1 VIPAWPLQAD
11 GPGGYVRNHIWT
23 GTCAAV
29 LGLTTAAVLGA
40 QTTATSTQQTP
51 PQAPPAATTAS
62 AEKTIVVTGCL
73 RPASGSASDAA
84 ASTTTAGTTGA
95 TTAGTAGTAGTTGTA
110 GATTTGT
117 TGTTTT
123 APAPATGDD
132 QQKFILT
139 DAGISAADAGTTSTA
154 GAAAATTAAP
164 ANGPK
169 ETYRLI
175 ANGSALSPHVN
186 KKLELTG
193 TLEANSATATDSA
206 SGPEAGRPTLRVKSG
221 RIVAASCDQ
230 K

>member
-1 VIPAWPLQAD
+1 M
-11 GPGGYVRNHIWT
+11 RNHIWT

-51 PQAPPAATTAS
+51 PQTAPAATTAS

-84 ASTTTAGTTGA
+84 ASETTAGTTGA
-95 TTAGTAGTAGTTGTA
+95 TTAGTAGTTGTA
-110 GATTTGT
+110 GATATGT

-193 TLEANSATATDSA
+193 TLEANSATATDST
-206 SGPEAGRPTLRVKSG
+206 SGAEAGRPTLRVKSG